1 MARRVYAGGVEVLS
15 STSKQT
21 GERRRHLREYTTAS
35 AVQMLH
41 TDKRLGRAAHISPA
55 AKRVTVMPRR
65 QT

>member
-1 MARRVYAGGVEVLS
+1 MARRVYAGGIEVLS
-15 STSKQT
+15 NTSKLT
-21 GERRRHLREYTTAS
+21 RERRRHLREYTTAS
-35 AVQMLH
+35 AVHMLH